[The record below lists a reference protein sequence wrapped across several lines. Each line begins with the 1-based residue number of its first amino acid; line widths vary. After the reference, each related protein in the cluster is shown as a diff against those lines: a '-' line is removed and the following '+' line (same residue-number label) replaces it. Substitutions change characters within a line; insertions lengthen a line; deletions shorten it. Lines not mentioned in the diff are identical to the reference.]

1 MMTLLEKIIEGK
13 RMEVAELRRNI
24 NDLKEKIEMLS
35 HPRDFKR
42 AITKANEDE
51 IAIIAEIKKRSPSEG
66 LITGIDLV
74 EIAKQYEKSDASA
87 ISVVTNSNFDGNIEL
102 IPMVKECTS
111 LPILRKEFI
120 IDGDQ
125 IYESRAYGSDA
136 ILLIASILESDQ
148 LERFVETSKQ
158 LGMACLVECHT
169 REDIDKVP
177 SAVEIYGI
185 NNRDLRHPGFN
196 TDLNVTKELI
206 SDIPK
211 GKIIVSESGICKEN
225 IDQLRHL
232 DRRVHA
238 VLVGTNIL
246 KSDDP
251 IEYIKE
257 LVSARH
263 GNIQHV

>member
-1 MMTLLEKIIEGK
+1 MMTLLEKIIK
-13 RMEVAELRRNI
+13 RKEIEVLELKSNI
-24 NDLKEKIEMLS
+24 DDIKEKIDLMPK
-35 HPRDFKR
+35 PRDFKR
-42 AITKANEDE
+42 AITKAKEDE
-51 IAIIAEIKKRSPSEG
+51 IAVIAEIKRKSPSEG
-66 LITGIDLV
+66 LITGIDPV
-74 EIAKQYEKSDASA
+74 EIAKKYEKSDASA
-87 ISVVTNSNFDGNIEL
+87 ISVLTNSDFDGNIEL
-102 IPMVKECTS
+102 IPMVKECTI

-120 IDGDQ
+120 IDVDQ

-148 LERFVETSKQ
+148 LERFFLTAKK

-185 NNRDLRHPGFN
+185 NNRDLEHPGFK
-196 TDLNVTKELI
+196 TDIGATKELI
-206 SDIPK
+206 GEIPG

-246 KSDDP
+246 KSDDS
-251 IEYIKE
+251 IGYIKD
-257 LVSARH
+257 LVSARS
-263 GNIQHV
+263 GNV